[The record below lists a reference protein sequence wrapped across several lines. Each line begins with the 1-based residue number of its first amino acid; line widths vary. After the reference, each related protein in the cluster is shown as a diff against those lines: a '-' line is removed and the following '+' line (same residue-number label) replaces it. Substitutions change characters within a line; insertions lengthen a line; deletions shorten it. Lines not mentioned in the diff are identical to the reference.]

1 MARAAGE
8 EIVMTP
14 SLARRIKLAL
24 ARLGLV
30 ALAVLG
36 SAAMVEVRAQAPA
49 WPQRNVRFIIPF
61 GAGAG
66 ADIGAR
72 LFAERLQK
80 RWGQAVV
87 IENKPGG
94 DGIVAIQAFVQAN
107 DDHVLLFAAAGSFT
121 VHPYQREKLPYDRE
135 RDLLPIARVSNT
147 LLGVGVPAASG
158 ITSLKGLVEQ
168 VRAAPGTMNVALVPG
183 ITEFVWDG
191 FVHSEKLNVVKV
203 PYRDIVQAVPDLG
216 EGRLQVMMASVAI
229 LQPGVN
235 AGRVKLIG
243 LNGRTRNE
251 ALAPGVPTA
260 IEAGYASLE
269 LEGLIGLLGPKI
281 MPLELRR
288 RIAADVIEVGRDAEI
303 GQRLAATF
311 QVVNPGGPEEFG
323 KAMTDQSAQ
332 IAAIAKAI
340 GLERKAQ

>member
-1 MARAAGE
+1 MFHKPARAF
-8 EIVMTP
+8 
-14 SLARRIKLAL
+14 AL
-24 ARLGLV
+24 AAGIA
-30 ALAVLG
+30 ALAVG
-36 SAAMVEVRAQAPA
+36 AKAQAQAPA

-72 LFAERLQK
+72 MVAERLQK
-80 RWGQAVV
+80 KWNQAIV

-107 DDHVLLFAAAGSFT
+107 DDHVLLYAATGSFT

-135 RDLLPIARVSNT
+135 RDILPIARVANT
-147 LLGVGVPAASG
+147 LLGVAVPISLSVG
-158 ITSLKGLVEQ
+158 SLKELVALA
-168 VRAAPGTMNVALVPG
+168 RAEPGKLNVALVPG

-191 FVHSEKLNVVKV
+191 FTNAEKLHIVKV

-235 AGRVKLIG
+235 AGRSKLIA
-243 LNGRTRNE
+243 LNGRVRNE
-251 ALAPGVPTA
+251 ALAPGVATA
-260 IEAGYASLE
+260 IEVGIPSLE
-269 LEGLIGLLGPKI
+269 LEGLTGLLGPK
-281 MPLELRR
+281 MMSLELRKQ
-288 RIAADVIEVGRDAEI
+288 IGADVVGVVKEPDI
-303 GQRLAATF
+303 GKRLASTF

-323 KAMTDQSAQ
+323 AAMTLQGEQ

-340 GLERKAQ
+340 GIEKKAQ